1 MADGGGNQSLDFA
14 LHEKQTAAYTTDAT
28 EVLFGGSA
36 GPGKSHL
43 MRIAAIMW
51 CAQIPGLQVYLFRRE
66 FPDLYKNHMEGPSGF
81 PAMLAPWIAMG
92 WAKLNLGKN
101 FIEFYNGSKIHL
113 CHCQHEKNMYDY
125 QGAEIHV
132 LMIDE
137 LTHFSEPIYRYLRGR
152 TRIGSLN
159 VPDQYKGQFPRVLCG
174 SNPGGVGHN
183 WVKAA
188 WVSLLKPFEKRR
200 MGKDDGG
207 LLRQFIPAFLSDNPT
222 LTENDPDYA
231 DRLSGLGD
239 AALVKAMLDGDW
251 NIVSGGALDDVW
263 SERAILP
270 RFPIPSSWRVDRSF
284 DWGSSK
290 PFSVLWFAECDGT
303 EATLPNGMKWAPPK
317 RSLVLLHEWYGA
329 KGPNQGLKMPAR
341 DIGNGI
347 KAIEKDLVAGK
358 WCAQPKAGPADNSIA
373 NVSQPGTP
381 TIADEMRSVGV
392 TWEESD
398 KAPGTRKIGLDL
410 IRARLT
416 ESKKP
421 VPENPALFIMDHCR
435 NAIAHWPVLP
445 RDAKN
450 PDDVDTSAEDHD
462 YDALR
467 YRVLKA
473 ARAVTIEP
481 LRI

>member
-1 MADGGGNQSLDFA
+1 
-14 LHEKQTAAYTTDAT
+14 
-28 EVLFGGSA
+28 
-36 GPGKSHL
+36 
-43 MRIAAIMW
+43 
-51 CAQIPGLQVYLFRRE
+51 
-66 FPDLYKNHMEGPSGF
+66 
-81 PAMLAPWIAMG
+81 
-92 WAKLNLGKN
+92 
-101 FIEFYNGSKIHL
+101 
-113 CHCQHEKNMYDY
+113 
-125 QGAEIHV
+125 
-132 LMIDE
+132 
-137 LTHFSEPIYRYLRGR
+137 
-152 TRIGSLN
+152 
-159 VPDQYKGQFPRVLCG
+159 
-174 SNPGGVGHN
+174 
-183 WVKAA
+183 
-188 WVSLLKPFEKRR
+188 
-200 MGKDDGG
+200 
-207 LLRQFIPAFLSDNPT
+207 
-222 LTENDPDYA
+222 
-231 DRLSGLGD
+231 
-239 AALVKAMLDGDW
+239 
-251 NIVSGGALDDVW
+251 
-263 SERAILP
+263 
-270 RFPIPSSWRVDRSF
+270 
-284 DWGSSK
+284 
-290 PFSVLWFAECDGT
+290 
-303 EATLPNGMKWAPPK
+303 MKWAPPK

>member
-1 MADGGGNQSLDFA
+1 
-14 LHEKQTAAYTTDAT
+14 
-28 EVLFGGSA
+28 
-36 GPGKSHL
+36 
-43 MRIAAIMW
+43 MRIAAILW
-51 CAQIPGLQVYLFRRE
+51 CAEIPGLQVYLFRRE

-81 PAMLAPWIAMG
+81 PALLAPWIAMG
-92 WAKLNLGKN
+92 WVRLNLSKN
-101 FIEFYNGSKIHL
+101 FIEFWNGSKVHL

-125 QGAEIHV
+125 QGAEIHA
-132 LMIDE
+132 LLIDE
-137 LTHFSEPIYRYLRGR
+137 LTHFTDTIYRYLRGR
-152 TRIGSLN
+152 VRIGSLR
-159 VPDQYKGQFPRVLCG
+159 VPEKYAGQFPRVLCG

-188 WVSLLKPFEKRR
+188 WVSLLKPFEIRR
-200 MGKDDGG
+200 MEKKEGG
-207 LLRQFIPAFLSDNPT
+207 LLRQFIPAFLTDNPT

-239 AALVKAMLDGDW
+239 SALVKAMLDGDW

-263 SERAILP
+263 SDRAIVP
-270 RFPIPSSWRVDRSF
+270 RFAIPSSWPVDRSF

-303 EATLPNGMKWAPPK
+303 EATLADGSKFAPPK
-317 RSLVLLHEWYGA
+317 GSLVLLQEWYGA
-329 KGPNQGLKMPAR
+329 KGPNEGLKMPAR
-341 DIGNGI
+341 DIAAGI
-347 KAIEKDLVAGK
+347 KRMESELIAGK
-358 WCAQPKAGPADNSIA
+358 WATSIRPGPADNSIA

-381 TIADEMRSVGV
+381 TIADEMRAGGV

-410 IRARLT
+410 IRSRLA
-416 ESKKP
+416 ESGKEH
-421 VPENPALFIMDHCR
+421 PERPALYIMDHCR
-435 NAIAHWPVLP
+435 SAIAHWPVLP
-445 RDAKN
+445 RDPRN
-450 PDDVDTSAEDHD
+450 TDDVDTSAEDHD

-473 ARAVTIEP
+473 SRRMTVEP